1 MLTINLWNEW
11 KKKEDGNKTTGRC
24 KSLPFKTSIMKT
36 IRRII
41 KEYKENKNL
50 IPFKTVVLDT
60 GVICQHYR
68 NGKIEV
74 I

>member
-1 MLTINLWNEW
+1 
-11 KKKEDGNKTTGRC
+11 
-24 KSLPFKTSIMKT
+24 MKT
-36 IRRII
+36 IKKII
-41 KEYKENKNL
+41 EQYKENRNL
-50 IPFKTVVLDT
+50 IPFKTVILKT

>member
-1 MLTINLWNEW
+1 
-11 KKKEDGNKTTGRC
+11 
-24 KSLPFKTSIMKT
+24 MKT
-36 IRRII
+36 ISKMI
-41 KEYKENKNL
+41 KLYKEKKNL
-50 IPFKTVVLDT
+50 IPFKTVILDT

>member
-1 MLTINLWNEW
+1 
-11 KKKEDGNKTTGRC
+11 
-24 KSLPFKTSIMKT
+24 MKT
-36 IRRII
+36 IKRII

-50 IPFKTVVLDT
+50 IPFKIVILDT

>member
-1 MLTINLWNEW
+1 
-11 KKKEDGNKTTGRC
+11 
-24 KSLPFKTSIMKT
+24 MKT
-36 IRRII
+36 IKRVIREF
-41 KEYKENKNL
+41 KEKRNL
-50 IPFKTVVLDT
+50 VPFKTVFLNT

>member
-1 MLTINLWNEW
+1 
-11 KKKEDGNKTTGRC
+11 
-24 KSLPFKTSIMKT
+24 MKT

-50 IPFKTVVLDT
+50 IPFKTVKLDT
-60 GVICQHYR
+60 GIICQHYR

-74 I
+74 K

>member
-1 MLTINLWNEW
+1 
-11 KKKEDGNKTTGRC
+11 
-24 KSLPFKTSIMKT
+24 MKT
-36 IRRII
+36 IKNVIREF
-41 KEYKENKNL
+41 KEKRNL
-50 IPFKTVVLDT
+50 IPFNTVILNT

>member
-1 MLTINLWNEW
+1 
-11 KKKEDGNKTTGRC
+11 
-24 KSLPFKTSIMKT
+24 MKT

-41 KEYKENKNL
+41 KEYRENKNL
-50 IPFKTVVLDT
+50 IPFKTVKLNT

-74 I
+74 K

>member
-1 MLTINLWNEW
+1 
-11 KKKEDGNKTTGRC
+11 
-24 KSLPFKTSIMKT
+24 MKT
-36 IRRII
+36 ISKII
-41 KEYKENKNL
+41 RQYREKNNL
-50 IPFKTVVLDT
+50 IPFKTVILDT

>member
-1 MLTINLWNEW
+1 
-11 KKKEDGNKTTGRC
+11 
-24 KSLPFKTSIMKT
+24 MKT

-50 IPFKTVVLDT
+50 IPFKTVILNT

>member
-1 MLTINLWNEW
+1 
-11 KKKEDGNKTTGRC
+11 
-24 KSLPFKTSIMKT
+24 MKT
-36 IRRII
+36 IKRII
-41 KEYKENKNL
+41 REYKENKNL
-50 IPFKTVVLDT
+50 IPFKTVILGT